1 MDRKK
6 SHLSR
11 KSLDT
16 FKFDNFNNIQLKWLM
31 TYLQSLLGQIPLTLD
46 LDVEAGGDVRHQD
59 VDQLAHAK
67 HHVLEDDNE
76 GELDSQDLPVNR
88 SEEAFVIPEP
98 PVETLRLEILDRVK
112 TFRNIIFQ
120 MGKELLLSF
129 PQISSIYWNECNQS
143 F

>member
-6 SHLSR
+6 GDLSR
-11 KSLDT
+11 KQLDA
-16 FKFDNFNNIQLKWLM
+16 FKFNFNNVQPKLLM

-59 VDQLAHAK
+59 VDELAHSK
-67 HHVLEDDNE
+67 HHVLEDDNK

-88 SEEAFVIPEP
+88 SEEALVIPEP
-98 PVETLRLEILDRVK
+98 PVETFRLEILDRVK